1 MPEVVKEGEGQG
13 EATKVAPP
21 APEVPEKVV
30 VADVPYGVF
39 RAVNERLR
47 GIEGERDILQ
57 AKLTEREGWKPPK
70 AVEDLLA
77 LERTRGERLLLLAD
91 SGVDP
96 RYRDFMLGRL
106 DAEKPKDAGAYLEQL
121 RATEAAFFLHP
132 STAGEPQRPPPR
144 SSPDR
149 GAGSAAPG
157 DGRAVTADDISSMT
171 VPEYLAWK
179 QAGGLDRIKSG
190 PPAR

>member
-1 MPEVVKEGEGQG
+1 MAEQAKEGEGQG
-13 EATKVAPP
+13 EGAKAPPP
-21 APEVPEKVV
+21 APEPPEKVA

-39 RAVNERLR
+39 KAVNERLR
-47 GIEGERDILQ
+47 GIEGERDTLQ
-57 AKLTEREGWKPPK
+57 AQLREREGWKPPK
-70 AVEDLLA
+70 AVDDLLA

-106 DAEKPKDAGAYLEQL
+106 DAEKPKDPQGFLEQL
-121 RATEAAFFLHP
+121 RSTEAAFFVNP
-132 STAGEPQRPPPR
+132 GAPGEPQRQPTR